1 MGNKSRRWTSAM
13 CTLLTWVG
21 LTSLSLFAQDGNPG
35 STKET
40 AAPEALPRTADG
52 KPDMSGVWMAT
63 GTPAG
68 TDVGRP
74 GGIVGG
80 GLVPYQ
86 PWAEAKY
93 KEYHAA
99 LGKDDPATRCL
110 PPGPPRINY
119 IFPIQFVQKPGLLV
133 GLYEYMHVFRVIHTD
148 GRPHPKDPN
157 PTYKGDSVAHWEGD
171 TLVVDVIGFNPGWY
185 DQAGNFYTDA
195 LHAVERYTLND
206 AETIAYEVTLEDP
219 KAYTRAWKMS
229 FKFKKRPADF
239 ELMEYECSENE
250 KDIPHLVGR

>member
-1 MGNKSRRWTSAM
+1 MRILANAVLLLVPAWLSGGGNFTPMLRAAAS
-13 CTLLTWVG
+13 
-21 LTSLSLFAQDGNPG
+21 QD
-35 STKET
+35 
-40 AAPEALPRTADG
+40 LPRTADG
-52 KPDMSGVWMAT
+52 KPDMSGVWQAT

-68 TDVGRP
+68 IDVGRP

-93 KEYHAA
+93 KEYNSA

-119 IFPIQFVQKPGLLV
+119 IFPIQFVQKPGLIV

-148 GRPHPKDPN
+148 GRPHPRDPN
-157 PTYKGDSVAHWEGD
+157 PTFKGDATGHWEGD
-171 TLVVDVIGFNPGWY
+171 TLVVDVVGFKPGWY

-195 LHAVERYTLND
+195 LHVVERYTLTD
-206 AETIAYEVTLEDP
+206 ADTIAYEVTLEDV
-219 KAYTRAWKMS
+219 KAYTRPWKMS
-229 FKFKKRPADF
+229 FKFNKKPADF
-239 ELMEYECSENE
+239 ELLEYECSENE
-250 KDIPHLVGR
+250 KDIQHLVGK